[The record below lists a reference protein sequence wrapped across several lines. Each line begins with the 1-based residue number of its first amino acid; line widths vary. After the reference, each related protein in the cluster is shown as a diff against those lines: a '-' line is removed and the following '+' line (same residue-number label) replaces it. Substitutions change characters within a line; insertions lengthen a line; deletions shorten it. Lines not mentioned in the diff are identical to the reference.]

1 MQILY
6 FKLTISVG
14 HIHHFANQIHI
25 IANRIQRFANQIEVI
40 YFIIS
45 TAILSN
51 DEHRWWSV
59 LEN

>member
-1 MQILY
+1 MDVSFLGGGDY
-6 FKLTISVG
+6 LWRNTDFAF
-14 HIHHFANQIHI
+14 HFANQIHI

-51 DEHRWWSV
+51 DEHRW
-59 LEN
+59 